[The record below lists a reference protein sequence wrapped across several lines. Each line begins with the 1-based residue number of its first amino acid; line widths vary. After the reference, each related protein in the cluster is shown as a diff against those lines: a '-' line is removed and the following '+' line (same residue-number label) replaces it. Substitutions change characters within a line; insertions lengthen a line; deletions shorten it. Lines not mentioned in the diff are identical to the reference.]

1 MGINAQ
7 DKDLFKQ
14 VLPLFNAMG
23 DTTRQQ
29 IIFLLAT
36 RDRLSVG
43 ELTTYT
49 HLSRPAIS
57 HHIKVLRDAGMVD
70 EQREGA
76 KRYYHPTFT
85 RYLEPM
91 KEIIRQVEEDEL
103 RNYKNIGDGNCG
115 K

>member
-7 DKDLFKQ
+7 DDLFED

-29 IIFLLAT
+29 IILLLANHT
-36 RDRLSVG
+36 RLSVG

-57 HHIKVLRDAGMVD
+57 HHIKVLRDAGLVV
-70 EQREGA
+70 EQREGT
-76 KRYYHPTFT
+76 KRYYHPTFI
-85 RYLEPM
+85 RYLDPM
-91 KEIIRQVEEDEL
+91 KKIIELVETHEQD
-103 RNYKNIGDGNCG
+103 NYQNGGDSNSG